1 MGPRMEDFRCAPA
14 ECLAHWIQCSYS
26 VLGTAGTPL
35 TPTCWNTLWHRAPP
49 LLTHI
54 SFFISV
60 FCSLRDLLKQATDR
74 AALQSGIKQEI
85 GLTVLP
91 TILTTF
97 FLKACV
103 CLANVRIHS
112 NTQIWNKVHMTT
124 EKMCTHHERCINEI
138 NWRKVNG
145 ALDKAGD
152 RRTGKNIKRRKQY
165 DFF

>member
-1 MGPRMEDFRCAPA
+1 MGPRMEAFRCAPA

-35 TPTCWNTLWHRAPP
+35 TPTCWNTLWHRAP
-49 LLTHI
+49 LFTHI

-60 FCSLRDLLKQATDR
+60 FRSLRDLLKQATDR

-91 TILTTF
+91 TILTPL

-112 NTQIWNKVHMTT
+112 NVKQSPYDHRENVHTPWT
-124 EKMCTHHERCINEI
+124 CIDEI

-152 RRTGKNIKRRKQY
+152 RRTG
-165 DFF
+165 